1 MRVALQGKPPRA
13 RDEVIWYQWY
23 QWYHQSMAKSSAPI
37 STFHVGHQFKSRE
50 ARDNFSGLLDEAA
63 NGGVAVVQREEQTFV
78 LVTRAAYDAALADR
92 APFAVRSSVHDGQ
105 FSLWLDDVPV
115 HAVGESLDQAED
127 EFLDALIDYADLWL
141 SELRHAPNHR
151 SNAEVVHRI
160 VAYAADRA
168 ALSAIVFGV

>member
-1 MRVALQGKPPRA
+1 M
-13 RDEVIWYQWY
+13 
-23 QWYHQSMAKSSAPI
+23 SA
-37 STFHVGHQFKSRE
+37 FHVGHQFKSRE

-63 NGGVAVVQREEQTFV
+63 NGGVAVVQRDEQAFV

-115 HAVGESLDQAED
+115 HAVGGSLDEAED
-127 EFLDALIDYADLWL
+127 DFLDALIDYADLWL

-151 SNAEVVHRI
+151 LNAQLVHR
-160 VAYAADRA
+160 VTAYAPDRE
-168 ALSAIVFGV
+168 ALRAIVFGE

>member
-1 MRVALQGKPPRA
+1 M
-13 RDEVIWYQWY
+13 
-23 QWYHQSMAKSSAPI
+23 SA
-37 STFHVGHQFKSRE
+37 FHVGHQFKSRE
-50 ARDNFSGLLDEAA
+50 ARDNFSSLLDEAA
-63 NGGVAVVQREEQTFV
+63 NGGVAVVQRDEQAFV
-78 LVTRAAYDAALADR
+78 LVTRAAYDAALAHR

-151 SNAEVVHRI
+151 SNAQVVHRI
-160 VAYAADRA
+160 AAYAADRE
-168 ALSAIVFGV
+168 ALSAVVFGV